1 MMTTSQVRDFGPGV
15 AFPPTMFFVIAL
27 GVGLGLEEWHALPL
41 APEAWD
47 AVRRTAGFVLFGA
60 GSAGFAWGMW
70 TLFRASTGIML
81 ERPASTLVAAGP
93 YRWSR
98 NPQYVAFVTGFL
110 GIALLVNTAWLVLL
124 LPVVIAL
131 LTAIVI
137 RREERYL
144 REEFGEAYSD
154 YCRRVSRWI

>member
-1 MMTTSQVRDFGPGV
+1 MTTSQVRDFGPGV
-15 AFPPTMFFVIAL
+15 AFPPTMIFVIAL
-27 GVGLGLEEWHALPL
+27 GVGLGLEDWRALPL
-41 APEAWD
+41 VPDGWD
-47 AVRRTAGFVLFGA
+47 GVRRAAGFVLLGA
-60 GSAGFAWGMW
+60 GIAGFAWGMW

-81 ERPASTLVAAGP
+81 ERPASSLVAAGP

-98 NPQYVAFVTGFL
+98 NPQYVAFVAGFL
-110 GIALLVNTAWLVLL
+110 GIALLVNSAWLVLL

-144 REEFGEAYSD
+144 RAEFGEAYAD